1 MFQKAT
7 KQAAKLR
14 LALTGTSGSGKTYT
28 ALTIAQGIAQG
39 KPIALVDTEN
49 GSASK
54 YADKFDFDV
63 AEMHAPFSPDK
74 YIKAISEASSAGY
87 SVIILDSL
95 SHAWMGTGGVLD
107 IVDEAAKRSKSG
119 NSYMAWK
126 EGTPIQN
133 KLIEAIVQSP
143 IHVIAT
149 MRSKS
154 EYVLETN
161 ANGKQAPKKV
171 GLAAIQRDG
180 MEFEFDIVI
189 QMTQDNDGIVE
200 KSRCSELANRVFSK
214 PGMEL
219 SSILVEWLGGTVE
232 NLQKVSQHKAV
243 MPAGKKPVQVPESV
257 IEEPEVKPWL
267 EWVDGAAAKKAALDN
282 KWCSNE
288 FEARNS
294 LLNSL
299 EAITGQKE
307 KWFPEKQNEVFY
319 HFYDKH
325 MSRQQLDKAA

>member
-1 MFQKAT
+1 MFQKAVKT
-7 KQAAKLR
+7 AAKLR
-14 LALTGTSGSGKTYT
+14 LAFTGTSGSGKTYT
-28 ALTIAQGIAQG
+28 ALMIAQGIANG

-63 AEMHAPFSPDK
+63 AEMHAPFNPEK
-74 YIKAISEASSAGY
+74 YIKAISEAAEAGY
-87 SVIILDSL
+87 GVIILDSL

-107 IVDEAAKRSKSG
+107 LVDEAAKRSKSG
-119 NSYMAWK
+119 NTYMAWK

-133 KLIEAIVQSP
+133 RLIEAIVQSP

-171 GLAAIQRDG
+171 GLAAIQREG
-180 MEFEFDIVI
+180 FEYEFDIVI

-214 PGMEL
+214 PGKEV
-219 SSILVEWLGGTVE
+219 SNILVEWLGGTVTQRQPQPPVITPTLPVPSAAE
-232 NLQKVSQHKAV
+232 
-243 MPAGKKPVQVPESV
+243 KK
-257 IEEPEVKPWL
+257 EEEVKPWL
-267 EWVDGAAAKKAALDN
+267 DWKDGNAAKKAALEN
-282 KWCSNE
+282 KWCGNE

-299 EAITGQKE
+299 EAITGQRE
-307 KWFPEKQNEVFY
+307 SWQPGKQNEVFH

-325 MSRQQLDKAA
+325 MARKSELKEAA

>member
-1 MFQKAT
+1 MFQKAVKT
-7 KQAAKLR
+7 AAKLR
-14 LALTGTSGSGKTYT
+14 LAFTGTSGSGKTYT
-28 ALTIAQGIAQG
+28 ALTIAQGIANG

-63 AEMHAPFSPDK
+63 AEMHAPFNPEK
-74 YIKAISEASSAGY
+74 YIKAISEAAEAGY
-87 SVIILDSL
+87 GVIILDSL

-107 IVDEAAKRSKSG
+107 LVDEAAKRSKSG
-119 NSYMAWK
+119 NTYMAWK

-133 KLIEAIVQSP
+133 RLIEAIVQSP

-171 GLAAIQRDG
+171 GLAAIQREG
-180 MEFEFDIVI
+180 FEYEFDIVI

-214 PGMEL
+214 PGKEV
-219 SSILVEWLGGTVE
+219 SNILVEWLGGTVTQRQPQPPVIAPTLPTPQAE
-232 NLQKVSQHKAV
+232 KKEEKQTVAPYPASWKTPADAQAWAVSNNH
-243 MPAGKKPVQVPESV
+243 
-257 IEEPEVKPWL
+257 
-267 EWVDGAAAKKAALDN
+267 
-282 KWCSNE
+282 CSNE
-288 FEARNS
+288 FEAKASFKNS
-294 LLNSL
+294 LK
-299 EAITGQKE
+299 EVTGQDKSLDSNHLAAVLE
-307 KWFPEKQNEVFY
+307 NFYKKHMARQNE
-319 HFYDKH
+319 
-325 MSRQQLDKAA
+325 QQLKAA